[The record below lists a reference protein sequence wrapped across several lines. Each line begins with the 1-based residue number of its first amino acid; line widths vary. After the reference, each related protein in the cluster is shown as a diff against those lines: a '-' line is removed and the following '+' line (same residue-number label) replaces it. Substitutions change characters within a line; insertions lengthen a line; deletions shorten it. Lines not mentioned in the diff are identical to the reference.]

1 MFSKETYQ
9 NRRAELQK
17 NISGGVL
24 LFLGNI
30 ENPMNFDDN
39 PYPFRQDSSFLYL
52 VGIQEPKVAAIIDV
66 DEDRTIVFGDEL
78 EIDDIIWMGSQYT
91 IKSKANQA
99 GVAETQPFQSLFNYI
114 GKAKGSGRKI
124 HFLPPYQ

>member
-30 ENPMNFDDN
+30 ENPMNFADN
-39 PYPFRQDSSFLYL
+39 PFPFRQDSSFLYYF
-52 VGIQEPKVAAIIDV
+52 GIQQPKLAAIIDV
-66 DEDRTIVFGDEL
+66 DQEDTIVYGDEL
-78 EIDDIIWMGSQYT
+78 NIDEIVWMGIQET
-91 IKSKANQA
+91 IKAKAEKS
-99 GVAETQPFQSLFNYI
+99 GVEKTKSFAQLAEDLK
-114 GKAKGSGRKI
+114 KA
-124 HFLPPYQ
+124 